1 MEDLNLP
8 SSLLLVWDIKR
19 ALEKNQ
25 SIQLGI
31 KVFISRRRNCK
42 FSVIFSDFWRQYQ
55 VGPVLAMEASLN
67 TGRFNSAQRALI
79 FLVNRGLSG
88 QSIYENLKVLEL
100 EYIELCEDEIQRH
113 VQKLPL
119 LLQIP
124 MLGLIFPAMMSLL
137 IVPALGMLQI

>member
-25 SIQLGI
+25 SIQIGI
-31 KVFISRRRNCK
+31 KFFILRKLNCK
-42 FSVIFSDFWRQYQ
+42 FADSFSDIWRQYQ
-55 VGPVLAMEASLN
+55 VGPVSAMEASLN

-88 QSIYENLKVLEL
+88 QPIYENLKVLEL

-119 LLQIP
+119 MLQIP

-137 IVPALGMLQI
+137 IIPALGMLQF